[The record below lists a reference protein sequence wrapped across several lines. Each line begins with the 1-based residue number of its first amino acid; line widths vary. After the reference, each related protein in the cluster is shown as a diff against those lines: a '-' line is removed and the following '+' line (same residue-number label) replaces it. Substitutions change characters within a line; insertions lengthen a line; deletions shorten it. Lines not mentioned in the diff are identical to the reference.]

1 MSLEVFG
8 EGKTEERLMK
18 QIAHLVAPGIKVVPY
33 ESGGKHKLVHA
44 DPDKNPI
51 KKTLEPLLD
60 PNSDPRCKIRMVI
73 LRDWDREEELEDIQK
88 SFTMLFSK
96 VLSEQGWRAD
106 NVSFSNQLIEYSN
119 ILTLVTH
126 VPDLRVALHI
136 AQPAPIAGMEE
147 LTFGNATTDD
157 YILAAALL
165 PQVVARFAK
174 VAKLEEAALQ
184 RKVMQRFRELMDDN
198 GVEDFEA
205 KDFLGAYMAF
215 ARFLKVGKSLEKHTF
230 TDTIIG
236 RAIKYAPDKIKEEI
250 FASVIEAVSF
260 VMAEE
265 N

>member
-73 LRDWDREEELEDIQK
+73 LRDWDRGEEIGDIQK
-88 SFTMLFSK
+88 SFTMLFSE
-96 VLSEQGWRAD
+96 VLSEQGWIAD
-106 NVSFSNQLIEYSN
+106 NVSFSHQLIEYSN
-119 ILTLVTH
+119 VLTLVTH
-126 VPDLRVALHI
+126 APDLRVALHI
-136 AQPAPIAGMEE
+136 AQPTPIAGLEE

-157 YILAAALL
+157 YILATALL

-174 VAKLEEAALQ
+174 DAELEEAALQ
-184 RKVMQRFRELMDDN
+184 RKVMQRFRELMGDN
-198 GVEDFEA
+198 GIQNFEA

-215 ARFLKVGKSLEKHTF
+215 ARFLKAKKTLKYDTF
-230 TDTIIG
+230 AGIVVA
-236 RAIKYAPDKIKEEI
+236 RALKYALIESKQI
-250 FASVIEAVSF
+250 FASIIEAINF
-260 VMAEE
+260 VTAEE
-265 N
+265 D